1 MSGPEH
7 LPPTADDDAVPASEA
22 RALALAERWSVE
34 DPDPMHREALRAEL
48 DAAAGTGPEAEAARA
63 SLASRFSGPLAFGT
77 AGLRAEEGPGESRM
91 NRLVVR
97 RTAAGLARHLW
108 EGVGE
113 DAAAPL
119 AVVGYD
125 ARRGS
130 LGFAQDTAAVLTAA
144 GVQVVLLPDALPT
157 PVLAFAVRHLS
168 ADAGVMVTAS
178 HNPPAD
184 NGYKVYLGGRMT
196 DEAGRGAQIVS
207 PADVAIAEL
216 IDHEA
221 WTADIPLAEDGWT
234 VAGDELLEAYREA
247 ALAVLDED
255 RHPDR
260 ALRIVYTPLH
270 GVGGAVLPGLLD
282 EAGFGPVHV
291 VPEQAEPDPA
301 FPTVAFPNPEEPG
314 AMDLALAL
322 AAEVDADLVI
332 ANDPDADRLAL
343 AAPFPGPDGTRVW
356 RMLSGDAVGTL
367 LGAHLLPALAA
378 AERSVANS
386 VVSSPQLA
394 ALAEAQS
401 VAHHVTLTGFK
412 WISRAPRLGF
422 GYEEALGYCV
432 DPDMVRD
439 KDGITAALMAAE
451 LAAGLAARGRTV
463 ADALADVDAVT
474 GSMPSGQ
481 VSVRVADLSVIPR
494 TMAALRAQGPATL
507 AGEPVTVRR
516 DLAEG
521 GAGLPPTNALLFAT
535 ASGTRVLVRPSG
547 TEPKLKCYL
556 GARDADPAVA
566 AERLEALRAEVAA
579 LVGG

>member
-1 MSGPEH
+1 
-7 LPPTADDDAVPASEA
+7 
-22 RALALAERWSVE
+22 
-34 DPDPMHREALRAEL
+34 MHREALRAEL

-207 PADVAIAEL
+207 PADVAIAAL

-234 VAGDELLEAYREA
+234 VAGDELLQAYREA

-260 ALRIVYTPLH
+260 TLRIVYTPLH

-439 KDGITAALMAAE
+439 KDGITAALVAAE

-521 GAGLPPTNALLFAT
+521 GAGLPPTDALLFAT

-556 GARDADPAVA
+556 APATRTRPWPPSASRPCGPRSRRWWA
-566 AERLEALRAEVAA
+566 AEGR
-579 LVGG
+579 

>member
-1 MSGPEH
+1 MPAHPPHDDVAALPEDV
-7 LPPTADDDAVPASEA
+7 LA
-22 RALALAERWSVE
+22 RAERWAAE
-34 DPDPMHREALRAEL
+34 DPDPAHRDTLRAEL
-48 DAAAGTGPEAEAARA
+48 DAAAGVGPEAAAARA
-63 SLASRFSGPLAFGT
+63 ALAARFAGPLAFGT

-97 RTAAGLARHLW
+97 RTAAGLAAHLW
-108 EGVGE
+108 DGVGR
-113 DAAAPL
+113 DAAPPL

-125 ARRGS
+125 ARHGS
-130 LGFAQDTAAVLTAA
+130 AAFAADTAGVLTAA
-144 GVQVVLLPDALPT
+144 GVQTVLLPDPLPT

-184 NGYKVYLGGRMT
+184 NGYKVYLGGRLT

-207 PADVAIAEL
+207 PADAQIAAR
-216 IDHEA
+216 IDHAA
-221 WTADIPLAEDGWT
+221 WAADIPLADDGWT
-234 VAGDELLEAYREA
+234 VAGPDLLEAYRAA
-247 ALAVLDED
+247 ALGVLDDD
-255 RHPDR
+255 RHGHRD
-260 ALRIVYTPLH
+260 LRVVYTPLH
-270 GVGGAVLPGLLD
+270 GVGGAVVPGLLED
-282 EAGFGPVHV
+282 AGFGPVHV
-291 VPEQAEPDPA
+291 VAEQAAPDPA

-343 AAPFPGPDGTRVW
+343 AAPVTDAHGVRTW

-367 LGAHLLPALAA
+367 LGAHAMPALHAA
-378 AERSVANS
+378 GRSAANS

-394 ALAEAQS
+394 ALAEAKG
-401 VAHHVTLTGFK
+401 VTHHVTLTGFK
-412 WISRAPRLGF
+412 WISRAPDLGF

-451 LAAGLAARGRTV
+451 LAAALKAQGRGLT
-463 ADALADVDAVT
+463 DALADVDAVT
-474 GSMPSGQ
+474 GAMPSAQ
-481 VSVRVADLSVIPR
+481 VSVRVADPSLIAR
-494 TMAALRAQGPATL
+494 TMTALRQQAPATL

-516 DLAEG
+516 DLAAG
-521 GAGLPPTNALLFAT
+521 GDGLPPTDALLFAT
-535 ASGTRVLVRPSG
+535 DSGTRVLVRPSG

-556 GARDADPAVA
+556 GTRDADPAAA
-566 AERLEALRAEVAA
+566 AERLEALRAEVTA

>member
-1 MSGPEH
+1 MGSH
-7 LPPTADDDAVPASEA
+7 TADDGAPGLESAL
-22 RALALAERWSVE
+22 LALAERWAAE
-34 DPDPMHREALRAEL
+34 DPDPEHGAVLRAEL
-48 DAAAGTGPEAEAARA
+48 AAAAGSGPDAEAARA
-63 SLASRFSGPLAFGT
+63 SLASRFSGPLVFGT
-77 AGLRAEEGPGESRM
+77 AGLRAAEGPGETRM

-108 EGVGE
+108 NGVGA

-125 ARRGS
+125 ARHGS
-130 LGFAQDTAAVLTAA
+130 AAFAADTAAVLTAA
-144 GVQVVLLPDALPT
+144 GVQTVLLPDALPT

-184 NGYKVYLGGRMT
+184 NGYKVYLGGRLT

-207 PADVAIAEL
+207 PADEQIAAL

-221 WTADIPLAEDGWT
+221 WVADVPLAAEGWS
-234 VAGDELLEAYREA
+234 VAGADLLEAYRAA
-247 ALAVLDED
+247 ALGVLDDD
-255 RHPDR
+255 RHGHRD
-260 ALRIVYTPLH
+260 LRIVYTPLH
-270 GVGGAVLPGLLD
+270 GVGGTVLPGLLE

-291 VPEQAEPDPA
+291 VPEQAQPDPA

-343 AAPFPGPDGTRVW
+343 AAPFTGEDGSRTW

-367 LGAHLLPALAA
+367 LGAHAMPSLLNAG
-378 AERSVANS
+378 RSAANS
-386 VVSSPQLA
+386 VVSAPQLA
-394 ALAEAQS
+394 ALAAS
-401 VAHHVTLTGFK
+401 HGVRHHVTLTGFK
-412 WISRAPRLGF
+412 WIARAPELGF

-432 DPDMVRD
+432 DPGMVRD

-451 LAAGLAARGRTV
+451 LTAALKAGGRTV

-481 VSVRVADLSVIPR
+481 VSVRVADLSLIAR

-521 GAGLPPTNALLFAT
+521 GEGLPPTDALLFAT
-535 ASGTRVLVRPSG
+535 DSGTRVLVRPSG

-556 GARDADPAVA
+556 GTRDADAAVA
-566 AERLEALRAEVAA
+566 ARRLETLRAEVAA